1 MPHNDI
7 GEYLQ
12 LRIEE
17 VNARLKAVAN
27 VVSQSSSKGDTGEG
41 VLRDIITSFLPVR
54 CEVSNGFVISK
65 ASGRFAQ
72 SRQIDVLVYERSK
85 SVPLYRDNSIAVV
98 TPDMPIMALESKM
111 VMNKKQLVEAITN
124 IQAVKALRSDITG
137 VIWAYGGMTLKTL
150 KRISHSY

>member
-17 VNARLKAVAN
+17 INARLKAVAN

-124 IQAVKALRSDITG
+124 MQS
-137 VIWAYGGMTLKTL
+137 
-150 KRISHSY
+150 KRFAQILLV